1 MRDVSILAAQV
12 IDDLEM
18 RKHGFDVLPLDP
30 EPFQPYLDGRRLA
43 RWHSPERTQAEL
55 ASFSLRDAA
64 ALPEW
69 NAFWRRAAG
78 IVYPWFLRRP
88 PSLGELKDSVAGT
101 DDAAFLQRLLTVS
114 MGALVREFFEDE
126 AVRGSF
132 LQVQDVGDPEA
143 AGGAFCYTHIRCDAF
158 SRPEDIGIVRGGM
171 GMIANSL
178 ADSAREHGV
187 HIRTGSIV
195 ESITIDSEGA
205 RGVVLE
211 DGTEISSKLVVSGA
225 DPKRTLLGLVGP
237 EHLPADWVTPVREMK
252 TRTAYLKFH
261 AALDRLPDFSRYFP
275 DGYDP
280 RYIASMKLCPSMEY
294 YSKAWHDAMAGRPAA
309 EPVMEV
315 QIPSVID
322 DSLTQPGQ
330 HVMSVWGL
338 YAPVQPRD
346 SNWDQ
351 IREAVG
357 EALIDVLCQY
367 APELRDCLVDWSL
380 FTPAD
385 LEKRVW
391 LTDGNIRHLD
401 IVPEQF
407 LDLRPMKGW
416 AGYGTP
422 IAGLFLCGA
431 GTHPGGE
438 VTGACGHN
446 AAHTILETL

>member
-1 MRDVSILAAQV
+1 
-12 IDDLEM
+12 
-18 RKHGFDVLPLDP
+18 
-30 EPFQPYLDGRRLA
+30 
-43 RWHSPERTQAEL
+43 
-55 ASFSLRDAA
+55 
-64 ALPEW
+64 
-69 NAFWRRAAG
+69 
-78 IVYPWFLRRP
+78 
-88 PSLGELKDSVAGT
+88 
-101 DDAAFLQRLLTVS
+101 
-114 MGALVREFFEDE
+114 
-126 AVRGSF
+126 
-132 LQVQDVGDPEA
+132 
-143 AGGAFCYTHIRCDAF
+143 
-158 SRPEDIGIVRGGM
+158 
-171 GMIANSL
+171 
-178 ADSAREHGV
+178 
-187 HIRTGSIV
+187 
-195 ESITIDSEGA
+195 
-205 RGVVLE
+205 VLE